1 MEKLAGS
8 LKAMRNV
15 NNINILIT
23 GGILLTMSDSME
35 VVENPAIGI
44 RDGKILFV
52 DTGYDPQSNPYN
64 AGEVIDAAESII
76 MPGLINTHTHLPMT
90 CFRGLADDIPLK
102 DWLNN
107 YIFPAEAKYL
117 NKDTAY
123 YGAMLAIAEMILS
136 GTTTFCDG
144 YFFESSVARAAK
156 DAGMRAVCCQGFV
169 DFPAPDNPDSASNIQ
184 IAESFITSWHDVSGL
199 ISPALFCH
207 SPYTCSPKTLR
218 DIKQIARNS
227 KTLFL
232 THLSETISEVEEL
245 KQQYGNTPVRHLY
258 SLGILDDFTIAVHCN
273 FVDEDEI
280 KMLADAGAKVS
291 HNPESSM
298 KLGAGVAPV
307 PAMLKQGV
315 IVGLGTDGCASNNDL
330 DLLLEM
336 DTAAKIHKLT
346 TMDPTVMDAAT
357 VLRMA
362 TIDGAKLLGLEDK
375 TGSIEVGKC
384 ADIIILDTNKPHLTP
399 MYNCYSHIV
408 YAASGSDVST
418 SIIDGKIVMKD
429 RRLLHM
435 DIFDI
440 MDRVR
445 KIARN
450 IGNHYFTL

>member
-1 MEKLAGS
+1 
-8 LKAMRNV
+8 MRNR
-15 NNINILIT
+15 NNIDILLT
-23 GGILLTMSDSME
+23 GGTLLTMSDSME
-35 VVENPAIGI
+35 IVENPAIGI
-44 RDGKILFV
+44 RDGKIVFV
-52 DTGYDPQSNPYN
+52 DTNYDPQSNPYK
-64 AGEVIDAAESII
+64 AGEVIDASESII

-90 CFRGLADDIPLK
+90 CFRGIADDIPLK

-107 YIFPAEAKYL
+107 YIFPAESKHL

-144 YFFESSVARAAK
+144 YFFESSVAQAAK

-169 DFPAPDNPDSASNIQ
+169 DFPAPDNPDFASNIQ
-184 IAESFITSWHDVSGL
+184 IAESFIASWHDISSL

-207 SPYTCSPKTLR
+207 APYTCSPKTLR

-227 KTLFL
+227 KALFL

-245 KQQYGNTPVRHLY
+245 KQQYGNTPVRHLH

-280 KMLADAGAKVS
+280 KMLADCGVKVS

-315 IVGLGTDGCASNNDL
+315 IVGLGTDGCASNNNL

-336 DTAAKIHKLT
+336 DTTAKIHKLK
-346 TMDPTVMDAAT
+346 TMDPTVMDAET
-357 VLRMA
+357 VIRMA
-362 TIDGAKLLGLEDK
+362 TIDGAKLLGLEGK

-399 MYNCYSHIV
+399 MYNCCSHIV
-408 YAASGSDVST
+408 YSASGSDILT
-418 SIIDGKIVMKD
+418 SIIDGKIIMKD
-429 RRLLHM
+429 RRLLNM
-435 DIFDI
+435 DIMDV

-445 KIARN
+445 KIASN
-450 IGNHYFTL
+450 IGNL